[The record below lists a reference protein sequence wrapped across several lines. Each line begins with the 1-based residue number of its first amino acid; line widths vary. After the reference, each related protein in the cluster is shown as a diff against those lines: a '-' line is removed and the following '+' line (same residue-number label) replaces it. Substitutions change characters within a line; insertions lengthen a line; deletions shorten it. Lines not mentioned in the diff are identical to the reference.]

1 MNWSINLM
9 GSRVYN
15 KDGGS
20 LWIFKDSSVTGRVS
34 KFITHKFSKLDQ
46 KLERR
51 NLRWH

>member
-9 GSRVYN
+9 GSRAVCN
-15 KDGGS
+15 DGGS
-20 LWIFKDSSVTGRVS
+20 LWIVNDFTVTGRVS